1 MLTVPTK
8 ISNPQDQVA
17 HFLNQLTQLYQEAK
31 SERLEVVKIYPVSD
45 DRFSIL
51 EELEFLT
58 VSISGYATQIRSTGL
73 VKRPENAISD
83 LRKFKVF
90 ENEVIRKFYQD
101 SDNAYPK
108 LKAYIQLLDYL
119 RLLSLEY
126 LQLSEQPYSIPA

>member
-1 MLTVPTK
+1 MLTVPTQ

-17 HFLNQLTQLYQEAK
+17 HFLNQLIQLYQEAK
-31 SERLEVVKIYPVSD
+31 LERLEVAKTYPVSD
-45 DRFSIL
+45 NGFSIL

-58 VSISGYATQIRSTGL
+58 VSMSGYATQIQSTGL

-83 LRKFKVF
+83 LRRFKVF

-101 SDNAYPK
+101 PENAYPK
-108 LKAYIQLLDYL
+108 LQAYIQLLDYL

-126 LQLSEQPYSIPA
+126 LQLCEQPYSIPA